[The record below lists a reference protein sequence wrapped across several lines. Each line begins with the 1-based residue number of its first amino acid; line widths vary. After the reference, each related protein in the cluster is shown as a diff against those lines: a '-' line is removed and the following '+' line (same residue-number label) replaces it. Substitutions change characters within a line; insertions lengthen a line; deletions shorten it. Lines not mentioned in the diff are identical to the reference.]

1 MKATIRP
8 GIEIPEALAP
18 KFNLITNLIFDQI
31 NSVYA
36 SHREATAIVH
46 IGRGKNKQVFAL
58 RCQFEREGDQLSVLN
73 IGGATEDESNL
84 KFNASNPVPA
94 IVRL

>member
-8 GIEIPEALAP
+8 GIQIPEALAP
-18 KFNLITNLIFDQI
+18 KFAEVTNRIFDQI

-36 SHREATAIVH
+36 SHREANAIVH
-46 IGRGKNKQVFAL
+46 IGKGKNKQVFAL
-58 RCQFEREGDQLSVLN
+58 RCQFEREGEQLSILN
-73 IGGATEDESNL
+73 IGAATEDESQL